1 MGGVLEFS
9 KIQGASLMMYKKNV
23 QKSGLNEKVNAAK

>member
-9 KIQGASLMMYKKNV
+9 KIQGASLMMYKKN
-23 QKSGLNEKVNAAK
+23 GLNEKVNAAK

>member
-23 QKSGLNEKVNAAK
+23 QKSVDKI